1 MNERSSHSKARK
13 TVLDPDK
20 KFSIPNNNSQCNSDE
35 DWPPARIKYELELLG
50 YSLARV
56 SRDAG
61 YHSSAAGRA
70 LRIEWPELQERIA
83 EVLGVEPWVIFQSR
97 YVGQIPKNISRVLA
111 RNCGDWNLLKS

>member
-1 MNERSSHSKARK
+1 MNERSSHSKARN

-20 KFSIPNNNSQCNSDE
+20 KFAIPNNNSQCNDAN

-56 SRDAG
+56 SREAG

-70 LRIEWPELQERIA
+70 LRVEWPELQERIA
-83 EVLGVEPWVIFQSR
+83 EVLGLKPWEIFPSR
-97 YVGQIPKNISRVLA
+97 YDGQIPRKYLPRSRKKL
-111 RNCGDWNLLKS
+111 